1 MKLNKTKS
9 WFKWSRV
16 ILSQRW
22 NTVWIVISSSRLS
35 KKSFTRFT
43 NDESYVL
50 LLIKTSQKSG
60 GYGPVVRYG
69 CNPHGGY
76 NLWSFG
82 PGSGGVVRSPDCPGR
97 LRRWRLYVCQ
107 RFESFKIISACWMVK
122 YLSTQIHFRSRAN
135 NSSTDSL
142 LKTSKKKIN
151 HVSNRDPMQTYG
163 LNLSWLYRL

>member
-50 LLIKTSQKSG
+50 LLIKTSQKKWG
-60 GYGPVVRYG
+60 
-69 CNPHGGY
+69 
-76 NLWSFG
+76 LWSFG